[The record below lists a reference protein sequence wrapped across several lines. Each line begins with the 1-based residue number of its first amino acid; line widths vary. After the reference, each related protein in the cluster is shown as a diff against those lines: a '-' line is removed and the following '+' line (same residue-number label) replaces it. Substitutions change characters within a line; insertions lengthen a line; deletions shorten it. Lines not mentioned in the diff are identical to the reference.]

1 MGRVGILSKQ
11 RVKEKGPRRGG
22 RTRSES
28 LECQAKAFVVSK
40 ETIPNCASLKD
51 HELNHSRPGPAR
63 TFQTPVAL
71 SVISRTPVP
80 REARGVPLLGTDP
93 EVQ

>member
-28 LECQAKAFVVSK
+28 LECQDQPKVWDKPMHNRKVKKVS
-40 ETIPNCASLKD
+40 E
-51 HELNHSRPGPAR
+51 
-63 TFQTPVAL
+63 
-71 SVISRTPVP
+71 
-80 REARGVPLLGTDP
+80 
-93 EVQ
+93 